1 MFNSTCICNWCIKPL
16 SIYVNLFDDDIEKN
30 KFVEKKI
37 KENFDLSPRGIREML
52 NLNKPIYEK
61 TSAYGHFG
69 REPEKDGAF
78 SWENTDKISIFTK

>member
-1 MFNSTCICNWCIKPL
+1 MTILKKI
-16 SIYVNLFDDDIEKN
+16 NLLRE
-30 KFVEKKI
+30 KI

-78 SWENTDKISIFTK
+78 SWENTDKISIFNK

>member
-1 MFNSTCICNWCIKPL
+1 MTIL
-16 SIYVNLFDDDIEKN
+16 
-30 KFVEKKI
+30 KKI
-37 KENFDLSPRGIREML
+37 NLLRKKLKENFDLSPRGIREML

-78 SWENTDKISIFTK
+78 SWENTDKISIFNK